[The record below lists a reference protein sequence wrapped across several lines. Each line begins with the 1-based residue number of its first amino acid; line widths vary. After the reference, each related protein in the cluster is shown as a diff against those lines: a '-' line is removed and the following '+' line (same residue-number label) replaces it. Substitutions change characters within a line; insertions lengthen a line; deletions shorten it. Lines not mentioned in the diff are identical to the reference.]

1 MDFSSTNTQLWS
13 IIVQGGAL
21 SLLLLLGNLLRRKVP
36 PFRRSLLPTAVIA
49 GFIGLLLRQTGIITL
64 DVFFMESVTYHMIA
78 IGFIAIGL
86 RIPKLTAE
94 EKQNKIVMRDGTSTG
109 LLIVSNY
116 LLQGVLGLVIM
127 LVLSYTFMPDIF
139 TAAGLLLPLS
149 FGQGPGQANNIGT
162 SYEVGYGF
170 NGGASFGLALATMG
184 FLWASIGGIIYIN
197 YLKRKNRFVCQSDN
211 YTGRQ
216 NHPPVEDPDEIPLS
230 EAVDR
235 FTIQMALI
243 LGVYLVTYL
252 LSHGLITLMGS
263 TPSLAG
269 LQKTLAPLIWGFNF
283 LIGSSL
289 ALLLRG
295 SFSFLRRKKIMTHQY
310 PSNYL
315 LNRIAGFAFD
325 FMIVAAI
332 CAIKIETLSG
342 LWVPFI
348 ILSLAGG
355 AFTLFYNI
363 KMARIIYPEYE
374 IEGLLS
380 MYGMMTGTVSTGIL
394 LLREADPHFRTP
406 ASLNLVTGSS
416 VAIIVG
422 LPLLI
427 MVGLAPQSQI
437 FVYITIV
444 ACAVYAGILNLIL
457 IKRTKERR
465 RHSSEK

>member
-1 MDFSSTNTQLWS
+1 
-13 IIVQGGAL
+13 
-21 SLLLLLGNLLRRKVP
+21 
-36 PFRRSLLPTAVIA
+36 
-49 GFIGLLLRQTGIITL
+49 
-64 DVFFMESVTYHMIA
+64 
-78 IGFIAIGL
+78 
-86 RIPKLTAE
+86 
-94 EKQNKIVMRDGTSTG
+94 MRDGTNTG

-116 LLQGVLGLVIM
+116 LLQGVIGLVIM
-127 LVLSYTFMPDIF
+127 LVLSYTIMPEIF

-170 NGGASFGLALATMG
+170 SGGASFGLALATMG

-197 YLKRKNRFVCQSDN
+197 YLKRKNRFASHGEN
-211 YTGRQ
+211 YKGRQ
-216 NHPPVEDPDEIPLS
+216 IHPPVEEPDEIPLS

-252 LSHGLITLMGS
+252 LSHGLITLLGS
-263 TPSLAG
+263 SPGLAG

-332 CAIKIETLSG
+332 CAIKIEALSG

-348 ILSLAGG
+348 LLSLVGG

-363 KMARIIYPEYE
+363 KMAKIVYPDYE

-380 MYGMMTGTVSTGIL
+380 IFGMMTGTVSTGIL

-427 MVGLAPQSQI
+427 MVGLAPQSSV
-437 FVYITIV
+437 FVYLTV
-444 ACAVYAGILNLIL
+444 AACAIYAGVLNLIL
-457 IKRTKERR
+457 IRRSKERR